1 MEILLTLGPTLRVY
15 FLIKL
20 SRETSDYN
28 VVLVRENII
37 HRPYLMVVPLN

>member
-28 VVLVRENII
+28 VVLVRDNRVQKQNEPN
-37 HRPYLMVVPLN
+37 